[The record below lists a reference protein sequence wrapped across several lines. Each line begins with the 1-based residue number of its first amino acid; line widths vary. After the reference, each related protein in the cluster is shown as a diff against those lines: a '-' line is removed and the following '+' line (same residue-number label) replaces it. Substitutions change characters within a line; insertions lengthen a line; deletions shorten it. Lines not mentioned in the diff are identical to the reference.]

1 MAFYNFNVPFRYL
14 SSGSSRTVSRCRPG
28 KTFLLVAAFAV
39 SLMVIGGGGAEVQH
53 AVKLGQV
60 VASDP
65 TPYHLTGD
73 AWSILDLSAPQSGY
87 AFAQTLGTSLTDGA
101 FVTTWRTTSADKSI
115 TLPLIGSGMTVDWG
129 DGNTTTASGSVSHTY
144 NTAGDYTVQIT
155 GGLTGFHLNGAT
167 DASKLVSI
175 DQWGTA
181 SWTYLQNAFRGAK
194 NMVYNAG
201 DVPNF
206 SGVNDMS
213 SMFFFTP
220 SFNGNLSS
228 WDVSSVTDMSNMFTL
243 ASSFNGNLSS
253 WDVSSVTDMKR
264 MFNDAA
270 SFNQPLNSWDVSSAT
285 RMDYMFRKAV
295 SFNQPLNSWDV
306 SSATGM
312 SNTFQ
317 NITSFDQN
325 LGNWYVT
332 LDSDTIADTAIP
344 GVVGTISAQNLPLRK
359 HSPTYA
365 IVDDDDLDADHFEIV
380 SGNRL
385 NMTSGVPGEYSINV
399 TASGTNVFESGNN
412 WRLLEIEV
420 TGQIPDT
427 MVTDLTVGAFV
438 TTWRTTS
445 ADKSITLPLVG
456 SGMTVNWGDGN
467 TTTASGSVSHTYNV
481 AGDHTIQITGGLTEF
496 RLNGADDAPK
506 LVSLD
511 QWGDASWTSMEN
523 AFKGATNMVYNADDA
538 PDLSGVT
545 DMSGMFYK
553 ATVFD
558 GDLSSWDV
566 SSVTDMSEMF
576 REAVTFN
583 QPLNSW
589 NVSSVTN
596 MGGMFGT
603 TIFNQ
608 PLNSW
613 YVSSVTDMS
622 HMFSDST
629 FNGNISSWD
638 VSSVTDMSYMF
649 YRSTFNGNISSWDVS
664 SVTDMSYMFR
674 SASFNGDISEWDVSN
689 VTYMSYM
696 LLDSHFNGNLGNW
709 YITLDNASIT
719 GTPQAVRNITP
730 QNEFLA
736 THEPTYGIGSSSD
749 SEHFGINGTALVLMT
764 TPDANHATV
773 NITSTGDFGTSNSRI
788 FEITILPGVADT
800 TNPRLAS
807 IERYNPSSQNTDS
820 SSLVY
825 KATFN
830 ENVTGVNTSD
840 FVLSSVGSNAGTG
853 SITRISGSGS
863 VYDVTVS
870 ATQDGTYNLDLVS
883 SGHGIRDAA
892 NNLLDNTAPTTGTD
906 ETYTVSTTVTD
917 TTNPRLASIERYNP
931 SSQNTDS
938 SSLVYKATFNESVTG
953 VDASDFVLSSVGSN
967 AGTGSITRISGSG
980 SVYDVTVSATQ
991 DGTYNLDL
999 VSSGHGIRDAANNL
1013 LDNTAPTTGTDET
1026 YTVSTT
1032 VTDTTNPRLASI
1044 ERFNPSSAT
1053 TDSQSLVYV
1062 MTFSENVTGVST
1074 DDFVMSS
1081 DSTGGVSNNNTDSGQ
1096 FTQTRS
1102 PSSPITDNQ
1111 STSDTITVPDSG
1123 TATSVSVSINISH
1136 TYKGDLK
1143 VDLAAPDGTTKTL
1156 HNRSGGG
1163 ANNIV
1168 QTYTPDFDGIEVQG
1182 DWTLKIRDNANGDSG
1197 TLNRWTLTVNYG
1209 GGTTTTTINPVT
1221 SISGSGSVYYA
1232 RVPALQDG
1240 TYNLDLVFSGHNIAD
1255 TASNPLTNASTTGA
1269 DETYTVNTTVTDTTN
1284 PRLASIER
1292 YNPSSQNTDSS
1303 SLVYKA
1309 TFNEN
1314 VTGVDTSDFVLSS
1327 VGSNAGT
1334 GSITRISGSGSVY
1347 DVTVSATQD
1356 GTYNLDLV
1364 SSGHGIRDAA
1374 NNLLDNTAPTT
1385 GTDET
1390 YTVSTTVT
1398 DTTNPRLASI
1408 ERYNPSS
1415 QNTDSSSLVYKA
1427 TFNESVTGVDAS
1439 DFVLS
1444 SVGSNAGTGSITRIS
1459 GSGSVYDVTV
1469 SATQDGTYN
1478 LDLVS
1483 SGHGIR
1489 DAANNLLDNTA
1500 PTTGTDETYTVST
1513 TVTDTTNP
1521 RLASIERFNPSS
1533 ATTDSSS
1540 LVYVMTFSENVTGV
1554 STDDFVMSS
1563 DSTGGVSNNNT
1574 DSGQFTQTRSPSSP
1588 ITDNQSTSDTIT
1600 VPDSGTATSV
1610 SVSINISHTY
1620 KGDLKVDLAA
1630 PDGTTKTLH
1639 NRSGGGAN
1647 NIVQTYTPDFDGIE
1661 VQGDWTLKIRDNA
1674 NGDSGTLNRWTLTVN
1689 YGGGTTTTTTINPVT
1704 SISGSGSVYY
1714 ARVPALQDGT
1724 YNLDLVFSGHNIA
1737 DTASNP
1743 LTNASTTGADET
1755 YTVNTTVTDTTNP
1768 RLASIERYNPSSQNT
1783 DSSSLVY
1790 KATFNESVTG
1800 VDTSDFVL
1808 SSVGSNAGTGS
1819 ITRISGSGSVYDV
1832 TVSATQ
1838 DGTYNLDLVSSGHG
1852 IRDAANNLL
1861 DNTAP
1866 TTGTDETYTVST
1878 TVTDTTNPRLASIE
1892 RFNPSSATT
1901 DSQSLVYVMTFSEN
1915 VTGVS
1920 TDDFV
1925 MSSDSTGGVSNN
1937 NTDSGQ
1943 FTQTRSP
1950 SSPITDNQST
1960 SDTITVPDSG
1970 TATSVSV
1977 SINIS
1982 HTYKG
1987 DLKVDLAAPDGTT
2000 KTLHNRSGGG
2010 ANNIVQTYTPDFD
2023 GIEVQGDW
2031 TLKIRD
2037 NANGD
2042 SGTLN
2047 RWTLTVNY
2055 GGGTTTTTTIN
2066 PVTSI
2071 SGSGSVYYARVPAL
2085 HDGTYNL
2092 DLVFSGHNIADTAS
2106 NPLTN
2111 ASTTGADETYT
2122 VSTTVTDTTNPRLAS
2137 IERYDPSSQ
2146 NTDSSSLVYKA
2157 TFNESVTGVDASDF
2171 VLSSVGSNAGTGSIT
2186 RISGSGSV
2194 YDVTVS
2200 ATQDGTYNLD
2210 LVSSGHGIRD
2220 AANNLLDNTA
2230 PTTGTDETY
2239 TVSTTVT
2246 DTTNPRLA
2254 SIERFN
2260 PSSATTDSS
2269 SLVYV
2274 MTFSENVTGVSTDD
2288 FVMSSDSTGGVSNNN
2303 TDSGQFTQTRSPS
2316 SPITDNQSTSDT
2328 ITVPDSGTA
2337 TSVSVSINI
2346 SHTYKG
2352 DLKVDL
2358 AAPDGTTK
2366 TLHNRSGGGANN
2378 IVQTYTPDFDGI
2390 EVQGDWTLKIRD
2402 NANGDSGTLNRWTLT
2417 VNYGGGT
2424 TTTTTINPV
2433 TSISGSGSVYYARVP
2448 ALQDGTYNL
2457 DLVFSGHNIADTAS
2471 NPLTNASTTG
2481 ADETYTVNTTVTD
2494 TTNPRLASIERYN
2507 PSSQNTDSSSLVYK
2521 ATFNES
2527 VTGVDASDFVLSS
2540 VGSNAGTGSIT
2551 RISGSGSVYD
2561 VTVSATQDGTYN
2573 LDLVS
2578 SGHGIR
2584 DAANNL
2590 LDNTAPTTGT
2600 DETYTVS
2607 TTVTDT
2613 TNPRL
2618 ASIERFNPSS
2628 ATTDSS
2634 SLVYVMT
2641 FSENVTGVSTD
2652 DFVMSSDST
2661 GGVSNNNTDSG
2672 QFTQTR
2678 SPSSPITDNQS
2689 TSDTI
2694 TVPDSGTATSVSV
2707 SINISHTY
2715 KGDLKVDL
2723 AAPDGTTKTLHNRSG
2738 GGANNIVQTYTPDFD
2753 GIEVQGDWT
2762 LKIRDNANGDSGTLN
2777 RWTLTVNYGG
2787 GTTTTTTINPVTSI
2801 SGSGSVYYARVP
2813 ALQDGTYNLDLVFSG
2828 HNIADT
2834 ASNPLTNASTT
2845 GADETYTVNT
2855 TVTDTTNPRLASIER
2870 YNPSSQNTDSSS
2882 LVYKATFNESVTG
2895 VDTSDFVLS
2904 SVGSNAG
2911 TGSITR
2917 ISGSGSV
2924 YDVTVSATQDGTY
2937 NLDLVSSGHGIRDAA
2952 NNLLDNTAPTTGTD
2966 ETYTVSTTVTDTTN
2980 PRLASIER
2988 FNPSSATTDSSSLV
3002 YVMTFSENV
3011 TGVSTDDFVMSSDS
3025 TGGVSNNN
3033 TDSGQ
3038 FTQTRSPSSPITD
3051 NQSTSDTIT
3060 VPDSGTATSVS
3071 VSINISHTYK
3081 GDLKVDLAAPDG
3093 TTKTL
3098 HNRSGGG
3105 ANNIVQTY
3113 TPDFDGI
3120 EVQGDWTLKIRDNA
3134 NGDSGTLNR
3143 WTLTVN
3149 YGGGTTTTTINPV
3162 TSISGS
3168 GSVYYARVPALQ
3180 DGTYNLD
3187 LVFSGHNIADTA
3199 SNPLTNASTTGADE
3213 TYTVNTTVTDTT
3225 NPRLASIER
3234 FNPSSQNTDSSSLV
3248 YKATF
3253 NENVTGVDTSD
3264 FVLSPT
3270 STGGGGTTTTGQ
3282 FTQTRSPNLAISD
3295 HQTVSD
3301 TMSVSNSGTA
3311 TSISVAVDITHT
3323 YIGDLRIKL
3332 IAPDGTSRI
3341 LRGYI
3346 GGGADDINKTYTPSF
3361 ESVPISG
3368 AWILQIHDRAS
3379 ADTGVLNSWALT
3391 INYGTTTTTVSPV
3404 TGISGSSDTYYVT
3417 VSSTVDGT
3425 YNLDLMENSGIK
3437 DSADNPLT
3445 NTAATGADQTYI
3457 VTTN

>member
-1 MAFYNFNVPFRYL
+1 MAFYNHNVYFRYL
-14 SSGSSRTVSRCRPG
+14 SSDSSRTAGRCSPG
-28 KTFLLVAAFAV
+28 KTFLLVAAFAL

-344 GVVGTISAQNLPLRK
+344 GVVGTISAQNLPLRN
-359 HSPTYA
+359 HFPTYA

-830 ENVTGVNTSD
+830 ENVTGVDASD

-906 ETYTVSTTVTD
+906 ETYTVSTTVTDTTNPRLASIERFNPSSATTDSQSLVYVMTFSENVTGVSTDDFVMSSDSTGGVSNNNTDSGQFTQTRSPSSPITDNQSTSDTITVPDSGTATSVSVSINISHTYKGDLKVDLAAPDGTTKTLHNRSGGGANNIVQTYTPDFDGIEVQGDWTLKIRDNANGDSGTLNRWTLTVNYGGGTTTTTTINPVTSISGSGSVYYARVPALQDGTYNLDLVFSGHNIADTASNPLTNASTTGADETYTVNTTVTD

-1209 GGTTTTTINPVT
+1209 GGTTTTTTINPVT

-1314 VTGVDTSDFVLSS
+1314 VTGVDT
-1327 VGSNAGT
+1327 
-1334 GSITRISGSGSVY
+1334 
-1347 DVTVSATQD
+1347 
-1356 GTYNLDLV
+1356 
-1364 SSGHGIRDAA
+1364 
-1374 NNLLDNTAPTT
+1374 
-1385 GTDET
+1385 
-1390 YTVSTTVT
+1390 
-1398 DTTNPRLASI
+1398 
-1408 ERYNPSS
+1408 
-1415 QNTDSSSLVYKA
+1415 
-1427 TFNESVTGVDAS
+1427 S

-1790 KATFNESVTG
+1790 KATFNE
-1800 VDTSDFVL
+1800 
-1808 SSVGSNAGTGS
+1808 N
-1819 ITRISGSGSVYDV
+1819 
-1832 TVSATQ
+1832 
-1838 DGTYNLDLVSSGHG
+1838 
-1852 IRDAANNLL
+1852 
-1861 DNTAP
+1861 
-1866 TTGTDETYTVST
+1866 
-1878 TVTDTTNPRLASIE
+1878 
-1892 RFNPSSATT
+1892 
-1901 DSQSLVYVMTFSEN
+1901 
-1915 VTGVS
+1915 
-1920 TDDFV
+1920 
-1925 MSSDSTGGVSNN
+1925 
-1937 NTDSGQ
+1937 
-1943 FTQTRSP
+1943 
-1950 SSPITDNQST
+1950 
-1960 SDTITVPDSG
+1960 
-1970 TATSVSV
+1970 
-1977 SINIS
+1977 
-1982 HTYKG
+1982 
-1987 DLKVDLAAPDGTT
+1987 
-2000 KTLHNRSGGG
+2000 
-2010 ANNIVQTYTPDFD
+2010 
-2023 GIEVQGDW
+2023 
-2031 TLKIRD
+2031 
-2037 NANGD
+2037 
-2042 SGTLN
+2042 
-2047 RWTLTVNY
+2047 
-2055 GGGTTTTTTIN
+2055 
-2066 PVTSI
+2066 
-2071 SGSGSVYYARVPAL
+2071 
-2085 HDGTYNL
+2085 
-2092 DLVFSGHNIADTAS
+2092 
-2106 NPLTN
+2106 
-2111 ASTTGADETYT
+2111 
-2122 VSTTVTDTTNPRLAS
+2122 
-2137 IERYDPSSQ
+2137 
-2146 NTDSSSLVYKA
+2146 
-2157 TFNESVTGVDASDF
+2157 VTGVDASDF

-2882 LVYKATFNESVTG
+2882 LVYKATFNE
-2895 VDTSDFVLS
+2895 
-2904 SVGSNAG
+2904 
-2911 TGSITR
+2911 
-2917 ISGSGSV
+2917 
-2924 YDVTVSATQDGTY
+2924 
-2937 NLDLVSSGHGIRDAA
+2937 
-2952 NNLLDNTAPTTGTD
+2952 
-2966 ETYTVSTTVTDTTN
+2966 
-2980 PRLASIER
+2980 
-2988 FNPSSATTDSSSLV
+2988 
-3002 YVMTFSENV
+3002 
-3011 TGVSTDDFVMSSDS
+3011 
-3025 TGGVSNNN
+3025 
-3033 TDSGQ
+3033 
-3038 FTQTRSPSSPITD
+3038 
-3051 NQSTSDTIT
+3051 
-3060 VPDSGTATSVS
+3060 
-3071 VSINISHTYK
+3071 
-3081 GDLKVDLAAPDG
+3081 
-3093 TTKTL
+3093 
-3098 HNRSGGG
+3098 
-3105 ANNIVQTY
+3105 
-3113 TPDFDGI
+3113 
-3120 EVQGDWTLKIRDNA
+3120 
-3134 NGDSGTLNR
+3134 
-3143 WTLTVN
+3143 
-3149 YGGGTTTTTINPV
+3149 
-3162 TSISGS
+3162 
-3168 GSVYYARVPALQ
+3168 
-3180 DGTYNLD
+3180 
-3187 LVFSGHNIADTA
+3187 
-3199 SNPLTNASTTGADE
+3199 
-3213 TYTVNTTVTDTT
+3213 
-3225 NPRLASIER
+3225 
-3234 FNPSSQNTDSSSLV
+3234 
-3248 YKATF
+3248 
-3253 NENVTGVDTSD
+3253 NVTGVDTSD

-3270 STGGGGTTTTGQ
+3270 STGGRGHHHH
-3282 FTQTRSPNLAISD
+3282 R
-3295 HQTVSD
+3295 TV
-3301 TMSVSNSGTA
+3301 
-3311 TSISVAVDITHT
+3311 H
-3323 YIGDLRIKL
+3323 
-3332 IAPDGTSRI
+3332 
-3341 LRGYI
+3341 
-3346 GGGADDINKTYTPSF
+3346 ADKIPKPCH
-3361 ESVPISG
+3361 I
-3368 AWILQIHDRAS
+3368 
-3379 ADTGVLNSWALT
+3379 
-3391 INYGTTTTTVSPV
+3391 
-3404 TGISGSSDTYYVT
+3404 
-3417 VSSTVDGT
+3417 
-3425 YNLDLMENSGIK
+3425 
-3437 DSADNPLT
+3437 
-3445 NTAATGADQTYI
+3445 
-3457 VTTN
+3457 